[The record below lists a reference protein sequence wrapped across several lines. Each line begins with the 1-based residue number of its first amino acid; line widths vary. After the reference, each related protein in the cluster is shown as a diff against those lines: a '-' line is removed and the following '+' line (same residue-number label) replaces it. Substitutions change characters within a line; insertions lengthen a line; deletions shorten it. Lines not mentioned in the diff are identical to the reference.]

1 VTEYQVIDLC
11 GGAGGWAVGADR
23 LHLTH
28 VGIEVAREPV
38 ATCRAAGHPV
48 IPGDIR
54 AMHPRSFPGAV
65 VLVASP
71 PCQTFSTAGSGSGRD
86 SLAAAVAHVAEMAE
100 GPVARPTGDARTWLV
115 LEPLRWALTAI
126 RLGIPYT
133 GIGLE
138 QVPSVLPVWEAIA
151 RVLREHDYTVRTGL
165 VHAEQYGVP
174 QTRTRA
180 VLMAVSGDTCH
191 WPQPT
196 HSKYYSHS
204 PERLDPGRIPW
215 VSMAQALGWDGVL
228 RSNYGTHNNPGDK
241 ALRGA
246 DQPAT
251 TLTSKISR
259 MRRFSDETLMGDVRT
274 LNGTRRLVTEPAP
287 TIPAA
292 MDNGNWR
299 WMGQFADQS
308 RSDVDVEW
316 PLKRPSTTVAT
327 RAIVQHPGHT
337 RSRFDVSTK
346 SRNDGVRVTVAE
358 AAVLQGFPEDYPWR
372 GNRSSVYR
380 QVGNAIPPPMAAAI
394 LRGLIT

>member
-1 VTEYQVIDLC
+1 MTKQVIDLC

-23 LHLTH
+23 LGLTH
-28 VGIEVAREPV
+28 VGIEIAREPV

-54 AMHPRSFPGAV
+54 AMHPSSFPGAV

-86 SLAAAVAHVAEMAE
+86 SLAAAVAHVREMAN
-100 GPVARPTGDARTWLV
+100 GPVARPTGDTRTWLV

-138 QVPSVLPVWEAIA
+138 QVPSVRPVWEAIA
-151 RVLREHDYTVRTGL
+151 EVLREHGYATRTGL

-180 VLMAVSGDTCH
+180 VMLAVIGDTCH
-191 WPQPT
+191 WPAPT
-196 HSKYYSHS
+196 HSKYHSHA
-204 PERLDPGRIPW
+204 PEQMDAGRLPW

-228 RSNYGTHNNPGDK
+228 RSNYGSDGDPRDK
-241 ALRGA
+241 GLRSA
-246 DQPAT
+246 DQPGPT
-251 TLTSKISR
+251 ITSKISR
-259 MRRFSDETLMGDVRT
+259 MRRSTDATLMGDVST
-274 LNGTRRLVTEPAP
+274 SNGTRRLVTEPAP

-308 RSDVDVEW
+308 RSDFDTSW
-316 PLKRPSTTVAT
+316 PIKRPSTTVAT
-327 RAIVQHPGHT
+327 RGIVQHPGHT

-372 GNRSSVYR
+372 GTRSAAYR

-394 LRGLIT
+394 LRSLIT

>member
-86 SLAAAVAHVAEMAE
+86 SLSAAVAHVAEMAE

-358 AAVLQGFPEDYPWR
+358 AAVLQGFPADYPWR